1 MMKVMMVM
9 GRLRRCV
16 GTVVVAMDGVNV
28 VKPSGYSGGKR
39 IWE

>member
-1 MMKVMMVM
+1 MV
-9 GRLRRCV
+9 GAVTEVC
-16 GTVVVAMDGVNV
+16 GHGVVAMEGVNV